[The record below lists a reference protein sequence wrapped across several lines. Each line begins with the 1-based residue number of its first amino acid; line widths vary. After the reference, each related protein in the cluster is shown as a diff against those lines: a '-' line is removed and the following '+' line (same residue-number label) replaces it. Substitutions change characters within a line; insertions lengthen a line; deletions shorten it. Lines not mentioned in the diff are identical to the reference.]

1 MIDPRTALDRLI
13 GAFEAFHDTAAHTQ
27 DPDAESVIEA
37 MDNLADAYV
46 VYDDAVFTNYG
57 IELPFDVYT
66 DDDQDDD
73 DDDDIDDIEEE
84 DDVDDEDDDYFDDD
98 EDEDFEDFDE
108 DDLEPLDD

>member
-73 DDDDIDDIEEE
+73 DDELND
-84 DDVDDEDDDYFDDD
+84 DDVDDEDDDYFDD

>member
-73 DDDDIDDIEEE
+73 DDELDD
-84 DDVDDEDDDYFDDD
+84 DDVDDEDDDYFDD